1 MLRVGVRAAAFPQL
15 LPRSAGAPA
24 TSILSALRLQRRVP
38 VQQQAEQAAQVSA
51 IYRRVPVRAAA
62 AEVPVLVLLAARVVL
77 VVTAQ
82 AAVAVALLME
92 LALPAQEAL
101 EVKGFVLSWS
111 GNMRYVLYSTIPVS
125 VRQED
130 GSMIDYPANTVV
142 NVIVWDGV
150 QYYNPGENLALAQS
164 DTLQIFDL
172 YTP

>member
-1 MLRVGVRAAAFPQL
+1 MAA
-15 LPRSAGAPA
+15 
-24 TSILSALRLQRRVP
+24 VP
-38 VQQQAEQAAQVSA
+38 V
-51 IYRRVPVRAAA
+51 P
-62 AEVPVLVLLAARVVL
+62 LLLAGRGAL
-77 VVTAQ
+77 GGMAQ
-82 AAVAVALLME
+82 AAVAAALLME